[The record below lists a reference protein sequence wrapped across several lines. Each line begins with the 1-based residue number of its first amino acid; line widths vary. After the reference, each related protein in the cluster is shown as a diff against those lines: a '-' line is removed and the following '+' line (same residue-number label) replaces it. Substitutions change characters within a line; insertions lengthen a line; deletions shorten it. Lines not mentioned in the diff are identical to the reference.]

1 MIYRRSDATS
11 FVKHGVRMWV
21 YTGRQ
26 DCPRA
31 AIVYQETDRGH
42 AEEFYHDKS
51 AFIFYIIEGQ
61 GVWIIENEEYPVE
74 ATDVVI
80 VPPGKRF
87 YYRGTLKQVCITA
100 PAWEEAHEHHVRAV
114 EL

>member
-1 MIYRRSDATS
+1 VIYRRSDATS

-26 DCPRA
+26 DCPHA
-31 AIVYQETDRGH
+31 ALVYQETDRGH

-61 GVWIIENEEYPVE
+61 GVWVIEDEEFDRSGE
-74 ATDVVI
+74 AACR
-80 VPPGKRF
+80 P
-87 YYRGTLKQVCITA
+87 
-100 PAWEEAHEHHVRAV
+100 
-114 EL
+114 